1 MKNSQKGQDIIEFSL
16 MLPFFILFMIGIIY
30 TGFFFSDYMTLS
42 NLARSAA
49 REATVTESTKN
60 VTDGEGETRKER
72 DFSEVVK
79 RYDAILT
86 NEHIITSLYLYKQGS
101 LKINPDGKHE
111 YKGGPA
117 GSLEVVIPMT
127 LNSKLGFVEALH
139 NLGIKTKDTYA
150 IVYYMYDEY
159 PVKAT

>member
-1 MKNSQKGQDIIEFSL
+1 MKNQKGQDIIEFAL
-16 MLPFFILFMIGIIY
+16 LFPIFLLIICGIMYI
-30 TGFFFSDYMTLS
+30 GFFFSNYMTLS

-60 VTDGEGETRKER
+60 VTDGTGTSKKER
-72 DFSEVVK
+72 DFSQVIN
-79 RYDAILT
+79 RYDAILA
-86 NEHIITSLYLYKQGS
+86 NEHIITSLYLYQQGS

-111 YKGGPA
+111 YEGGPA

-127 LNSKLGFVEALH
+127 LNSKSGFVEALH
-139 NLGIKTKDTYA
+139 NLGISTKDTYA

-159 PVKAT
+159 PAS